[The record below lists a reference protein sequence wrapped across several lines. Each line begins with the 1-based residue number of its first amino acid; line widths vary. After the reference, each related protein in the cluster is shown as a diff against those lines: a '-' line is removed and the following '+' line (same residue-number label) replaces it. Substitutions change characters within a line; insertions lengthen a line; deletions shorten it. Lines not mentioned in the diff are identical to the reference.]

1 VGKVLTGFP
10 YKYSKTTTGM
20 GLPLEMNFPDQRFFS
35 ASEDIGNSKLRSESL
50 KGALSSGDSWG
61 LL

>member
-1 VGKVLTGFP
+1 
-10 YKYSKTTTGM
+10 M

-35 ASEDIGNSKLRSESL
+35 PPEDIGNSKLRSESL